1 MKILKQNLI
10 SQNHTE
16 KFIRSVFFIV
26 AFLSSGYLFSQKQT
40 KDDLN
45 QEKIRVDKE
54 IKKTNKKLDKE
65 KEKKES
71 ALVDLEKSQYKIENQ
86 KKKLYDLDVELK
98 NIEISINESKKRIEN
113 STKSIEL
120 NKIELR
126 SIKEQYSK
134 LIYQSYLWKNTYNE
148 SYFLLSSEN
157 LNQLYKRNKF
167 LEELI
172 FARSKR
178 IILIQKKTRQIES
191 EQKKL
196 ISNKD
201 TLILEK
207 IIQEKIVREQENEK
221 DNLENEKTRNLEI
234 INVIKKNEKFYQDL
248 ISEKIQESKDIE
260 SQIKKIIEEEIRIS
274 RENARKNPTESP
286 LTPEYL
292 ELSNNFT
299 NNKGKLPWPLEKG
312 VIIGRYGKQKH
323 PALSGVEIINN
334 GIDISTDL
342 GQDIRSVFDGSVSRI
357 FFIKGKGKA
366 VLINHGEYFTV
377 YSALQDVIVK
387 TGEKVFAKQKIGTIA
402 KNQEDLYPKLHFE
415 IWKDKE
421 TQNPSKWLYKA
432 Y

>member
-10 SQNHTE
+10 FRNHIQ
-16 KFIRSVFFIV
+16 KLIRSFFVLLVF
-26 AFLSSGYLFSQKQT
+26 LYSGHCFSQKQT

-45 QEKIRVDKE
+45 QEKIRIDKE
-54 IKKTNKKLDKE
+54 IKSTNIKLEKE

-71 ALVDLEKSQYKIENQ
+71 ALILFDESQYKIQNQ
-86 KKKLYDLDVELK
+86 KKKLYDLDLELK
-98 NIEISINESKKRIEN
+98 NIETSISQSKKKIEN
-113 STKSIEL
+113 SRKSIEL

-148 SYFLLSSEN
+148 SYFLLSSQN

-178 IILIQKKTRQIES
+178 IMLIQKKTREIES
-191 EQKKL
+191 EQKRL

-207 IIQEKIVREQENEK
+207 ITQEKILFEQEKEK

-248 ISEKIQESKDIE
+248 ISQKIQESKDIE
-260 SQIKKIIEEEIRIS
+260 NQIKKIIEEEIRRS

-292 ELSNNFT
+292 ELSKNFT

-312 VIIGRYGKQKH
+312 VIVGQYGKQKH
-323 PALSGVEIINN
+323 PALSGVEIVNN
-334 GIDISTDL
+334 GIDISTDF
-342 GQDIRSVFDGSVSRI
+342 GQDVRSVFDGNVSRI

-366 VLINHGEYFTV
+366 VLINHGGYFTV

-387 TGEKVFAKQKIGTIA
+387 TGEKVFSKQKIGTIA
-402 KNQEDLYPKLHFE
+402 KNQEDLYPQLHFE